1 MRGVMVFG
9 FGFAVCRER
18 NGQMERMF
26 ACLKR
31 GVLVFRAAHT
41 QAQTGDGSVTT
52 AVALQLVKERTMLF
66 PFLVTLYVYLYPNLE
81 LS

>member
-1 MRGVMVFG
+1 MGLGLQCV
-9 FGFAVCRER
+9 EKR

-41 QAQTGDGSVTT
+41 STNRRWICYNGSSVT
-52 AVALQLVKERTMLF
+52 ASERENDAI
-66 PFLVTLYVYLYPNLE
+66 PVLVTLYVYLYPNLE
-81 LS
+81 RS